1 MIEFRN
7 VSKVY
12 NKNVKA
18 LTNVN
23 INIDKGEFVF
33 LVGPSG
39 AGKSTFI
46 KMLLKEVEPSTGNIV
61 MGNEDLSKI
70 KRRQI
75 PYHRR
80 KIGMVFQDFRL
91 IPTLNVYE
99 NVAFAM
105 RVVGASP
112 KEIRKRVPMVLSLV
126 GLSNKYKMFPTELSG
141 GEHQRVS
148 IARAIV
154 NNPKVLIADEPTGN
168 LDPETA
174 KEIMELIDDINKA
187 GTTVVMATHAKEI
200 VNSMKKRV
208 IVIDKGEVVSDV
220 QKGGYEY
227 EV

>member
-75 PYHRR
+75 H
-80 KIGMVFQDFRL
+80 
-91 IPTLNVYE
+91 
-99 NVAFAM
+99 
-105 RVVGASP
+105 
-112 KEIRKRVPMVLSLV
+112 
-126 GLSNKYKMFPTELSG
+126 
-141 GEHQRVS
+141 
-148 IARAIV
+148 
-154 NNPKVLIADEPTGN
+154 
-168 LDPETA
+168 
-174 KEIMELIDDINKA
+174 
-187 GTTVVMATHAKEI
+187 
-200 VNSMKKRV
+200 
-208 IVIDKGEVVSDV
+208 VVSLFI
-220 QKGGYEY
+220 
-227 EV
+227 